1 MYLKSIEYREFEGE
15 PKQWRL
21 EEFSLG
27 DINLLVGKNST
38 GKSRTLN
45 VISGLGNLVSQDVK
59 LRYLSGDYKVTF
71 DKNEKPITFSL
82 KYENR
87 KVIEEKLVIGNKV
100 VLDRGKSGKGSI
112 WLEKNQD
119 YMDFQAPET
128 VLACVNR
135 RDEVQH
141 PFFKD
146 LNDWGEGQR
155 HYRFGGSMGG
165 EYLAPIAKEKE
176 DAALN
181 LKDTNLVVQ
190 IFDKGRERFP
200 NFVEDI
206 RHDMEMVG
214 FDIDSI
220 EIGVPTSL
228 LPDKSLFMLPKG
240 LIVKESDLPAP
251 TEQGEVSQGMF
262 RALSLIIQLNYSQMA
277 SIPSCILIDD
287 IGEGLDYDRS
297 TALIKLVIEKA
308 KVSFVQLIMSTNDRF
323 VMNNVPLKYW
333 CVTQRLANTCKI
345 HNYKN
350 AKEKFDDFELTGLS
364 NFDFFASEFWQ
375 NR

>member
-1 MYLKSIEYREFEGE
+1 MHLISIEYSQFEGK

-27 DINLLVGKNST
+27 DINLLVGKNAT
-38 GKSRTLN
+38 GKSRTLS
-45 VISGLGNLVSQDVK
+45 IIRGLGDLVSRDVK
-59 LRYLSGDYKVTF
+59 LQYLSGDYKVTF
-71 DKNEKPITFSL
+71 DKDDKPITFSL
-82 KYENR
+82 KYEKR
-87 KVIEEKLVIGNKV
+87 KVIEEKLMIGKKV
-100 VLDRGKSGKGSI
+100 VLDREKAGKGSI

-135 RDEVQH
+135 SDEVQH

-146 LNDWGEGQR
+146 LNDWGKGQR
-155 HYRFGGSMGG
+155 YYRFGERMGG
-165 EYLAPIAKEKE
+165 DHLSPIAKEKDE
-176 DAALN
+176 VELN
-181 LKDTNLVVQ
+181 LKDTNLVVK
-190 IFDKGRERFP
+190 IFDKGRKRFP

-206 RHDMEMVG
+206 RRDMEKVG
-214 FDIDSI
+214 FDIDNI
-220 EIGVPTSL
+220 EIGVPTGL
-228 LPDKSLFMLPKG
+228 LPDKTLFMLPKG
-240 LIVKESDLPAP
+240 LILKESDLPGA
-251 TEQGEVSQGMF
+251 TEQSDISQGMF
-262 RALSLIIQLNYSQMA
+262 RTLSLIIQLNYSQMA

-308 KVSFVQLIMSTNDRF
+308 KASSVQLIMSTNDRF

-350 AKEKFDDFELTGLS
+350 AKEKFDNFELTGLS